1 MGEGTPED
9 QTTAGSDQREFSSDH
24 PPSCQR
30 PPRRRARKCA
40 VVEPLPPLGKSL
52 TETVGHFFP
61 NFSDWIAAFPEPR
74 CAGKVVY
81 PAPLCLWSALSL
93 FARGLGSRR
102 QFDAESRRDAASA
115 EHCLCQNLNLLAG
128 TDALDIMHGDTF
140 NNYLTELDPKH
151 LASLPPR
158 MVRRLERMRALE
170 YARLHDRYL
179 IAIDAT
185 GLWSWDH
192 RHCDACLHQTQ
203 DGVTTYYHLALEAKI
218 ITPEGMAF
226 SVCTEFI
233 ENKDPNATKQDCE
246 RAAITRLFA
255 TIKTLFPRL
264 PLCLLF
270 DATYANQTV
279 LRLCSQNDW
288 FWIISFKEGSLP
300 IAFREFQTLK
310 ELATD
315 QVLETHVNNRYQ
327 RLSWVHDLEHEEF
340 RFAAFDCLT
349 YNDEG
354 EVVYFAWI
362 TNLPVRRD
370 TVVALANSGGRKRW
384 TIENQ
389 GFRNQKHQ
397 EYCLTHPYS
406 DNLKALKNYYY
417 LIQITHAFV
426 QLLARGRLAGVFRR
440 VIVSVRN
447 LFRCLADSLL
457 HERIP
462 AGAVDPVLC
471 ASIQIRFENSS

>member
-1 MGEGTPED
+1 MPAFAECL
-9 QTTAGSDQREFSSDH
+9 A
-24 PPSCQR
+24 
-30 PPRRRARKCA
+30 
-40 VVEPLPPLGKSL
+40 
-52 TETVGHFFP
+52 ETVGHFFP
-61 NFSDWIAAFPEPR
+61 SFGHWLAAFPDPR

-93 FARGLGSRR
+93 LVRGLGSRR

-115 EHCLCQNLNLLAG
+115 EQRLRQNLNLLAG
-128 TDALDIMHGDTF
+128 TDASDLMHGDTL
-140 NNYLTELDPKH
+140 NDYLIQLDPQY
-151 LASLPPR
+151 LASVPPR
-158 MVRRLERMRALE
+158 MARRLERMRALE
-170 YARLHDRYL
+170 DARLQGRYL

-185 GLWSWDH
+185 GLWSWKQ

-203 DGVTTYYHLALEAKI
+203 DGVTTYYHLVLEAKL

-233 ENKDPNATKQDCE
+233 ENVASDAQKQDCE
-246 RAAITRLFA
+246 RGAITRLLA
-255 TIKTLFPRL
+255 KLKVLFPRL

-270 DATYANQTV
+270 DAFYANQTV
-279 LRLCSQNDW
+279 LRLCRQYGW
-288 FWIISFKEGSLP
+288 VWIISFKSGALP
-300 IAFREFQTLK
+300 TAFREFQTLK
-310 ELATD
+310 ELTPD
-315 QVLETHVNNRYQ
+315 QVLETRVAGRYQ

-340 RFAAFDCLT
+340 RFTAFDCLT
-349 YNDEG
+349 YNDDG

-362 TNLPVRRD
+362 TNLTVRRD
-370 TVVALANSGGRKRW
+370 TVIALANHGGRKRW

-397 EYCLTHPYS
+397 EYRLGHPYS
-406 DNLKALKNYYY
+406 DHPTALKNYYF
-417 LIQITHAFV
+417 LIQIAHAFV

-457 HERIP
+457 HELIP
-462 AGAVDPVLC
+462 AEAVDPVRL
-471 ASIQIRFENSS
+471 AGIQIRFENSS